1 MKAGLT
7 IEELATEVMRQK
19 DAKADYI
26 VNTSMLAME
35 HCGTELVLRVL
46 DDSHIDRIE
55 PLDIADTAHRQIGT
69 RLGIPAKYYGKML
82 TEHPDLL
89 VTNVNAWFEREPTER
104 MLRVLDGKVRAYLSN
119 SYMRMDH
126 YEIFASVLPVIG
138 EIPDVQFV
146 SCHITDNRM
155 YIKAVDPHLTA
166 EVAPGD
172 TVKAGVVIS
181 NSEVGL
187 GSVSVQPL
195 IYRELDGNGIAVAGA
210 TTKRI
215 HRGRVNSAEEHFML
229 ASQEVLTEADR
240 TFLTELQETV
250 RSATDEEQFSQ
261 IVTLMQ
267 SAKHHTFL
275 CIEPMRLFAERMEIP
290 NVEWILLGGYGK
302 LKRSWIESVM
312 ERKGNIPV
320 FMIGSKLFKDVWRAP
335 LIQEYPPLLY
345 RPAEKTLPHCSECKY
360 CYSVR
365 QGKRGL
371 WRACRHYK
379 IVRQDKD
386 SGGRH
391 IPGRYAA
398 VSPQWCP
405 KRPETNWRF
414 TKRV

>member
-1 MKAGLT
+1 
-7 IEELATEVMRQK
+7 
-19 DAKADYI
+19 
-26 VNTSMLAME
+26 
-35 HCGTELVLRVL
+35 
-46 DDSHIDRIE
+46 
-55 PLDIADTAHRQIGT
+55 
-69 RLGIPAKYYGKML
+69 
-82 TEHPDLL
+82 
-89 VTNVNAWFEREPTER
+89 

-195 IYRELDGNGIAVAGA
+195 IYRVLDGNGIAVAGA

-267 SAKHHTFL
+267 SAKHQAMNTADIPAVVHTAGRDFGITDTEQNGVL
-275 CIEPMRLFAERMEIP
+275 QRL
-290 NVEWILLGGYGK
+290 
-302 LKRSWIESVM
+302 IESDDLSLYGLANAVTRHSQDV
-312 ERKGNIPV
+312 ESYDRATDLEGIGFNILS
-320 FMIGSKLFKDVWRAP
+320 M
-335 LIQEYPPLLY
+335 PP
-345 RPAEKTLPHCSECKY
+345 
-360 CYSVR
+360 R
-365 QGKRGL
+365 QWTR
-371 WRACRHYK
+371 
-379 IVRQDKD
+379 INQ
-386 SGGRH
+386 
-391 IPGRYAA
+391 IAA
-398 VSPQWCP
+398 
-405 KRPETNWRF
+405 
-414 TKRV
+414 

>member
-267 SAKHHTFL
+267 SAKHQAMNTADIPAVVHTAGRDFGITDTEQNGVL
-275 CIEPMRLFAERMEIP
+275 QRLIESDDLSLYGLANAVTRHSQDVESYDRATDLEGIGFNILRMKVRGDRMHDIAKRERMTFRQINQALERCYPTVI
-290 NVEWILLGGYGK
+290 
-302 LKRSWIESVM
+302 SV
-312 ERKGNIPV
+312 
-320 FMIGSKLFKDVWRAP
+320 
-335 LIQEYPPLLY
+335 
-345 RPAEKTLPHCSECKY
+345 
-360 CYSVR
+360 
-365 QGKRGL
+365 L
-371 WRACRHYK
+371 W
-379 IVRQDKD
+379 
-386 SGGRH
+386 G
-391 IPGRYAA
+391 
-398 VSPQWCP
+398 
-405 KRPETNWRF
+405 
-414 TKRV
+414 

>member
-146 SCHITDNRM
+146 SCHITDSRM

-172 TVKAGVVIS
+172 TVKAGIVIS

-267 SAKHHTFL
+267 NAKQQAMNTTDIPAVVHTAGRDFGITDTEQNGVL
-275 CIEPMRLFAERMEIP
+275 QRL
-290 NVEWILLGGYGK
+290 
-302 LKRSWIESVM
+302 IESDDLSLYGLANAVTRHSQDV
-312 ERKGNIPV
+312 ESYDRATDLEGIGFNILS
-320 FMIGSKLFKDVWRAP
+320 M
-335 LIQEYPPLLY
+335 PP
-345 RPAEKTLPHCSECKY
+345 
-360 CYSVR
+360 R
-365 QGKRGL
+365 QWTR
-371 WRACRHYK
+371 
-379 IVRQDKD
+379 INQT
-386 SGGRH
+386 
-391 IPGRYAA
+391 AA
-398 VSPQWCP
+398 
-405 KRPETNWRF
+405 
-414 TKRV
+414 

>member
-7 IEELATEVMRQK
+7 IEELAAEIMRQK
-19 DAKADYI
+19 DAKTDYI
-26 VNTSMLAME
+26 VNSSRLCME
-35 HCGTELVLRVL
+35 NYGTDLVLRVL
-46 DDSHIDRIE
+46 GDDDTDRIE

-82 TEHPDLL
+82 SEHPDLL
-89 VTNVNAWFEREPTER
+89 VTNVNAWFSREPTER

-146 SCHITDNRM
+146 SCHITDSRM
-155 YIKAVDPHLTA
+155 YIKAVYPNMA
-166 EVAPGD
+166 SEISPGD
-172 TVKAGVVIS
+172 TVKMGVVIS

-195 IYRELDGNGIAVAGA
+195 IYRELNGNGIVVGGA

-261 IVTLMQ
+261 IVALMQ
-267 SAKHHTFL
+267 TARNQPMNTTDIPAVVHTASRVFGVTDTEQTGVL
-275 CIEPMRLFAERMEIP
+275 QHLMES
-290 NVEWILLGGYGK
+290 NDLSLYG
-302 LKRSWIESVM
+302 LANAVTRHSQDIESYDRATDL
-312 ERKGNIPV
+312 EGIGYNILSMP
-320 FMIGSKLFKDVWRAP
+320 
-335 LIQEYPPLLY
+335 Q
-345 RPAEKTLPHCSECKY
+345 
-360 CYSVR
+360 R
-365 QGKRGL
+365 QWNR
-371 WRACRHYK
+371 
-379 IVRQDKD
+379 INQ
-386 SGGRH
+386 
-391 IPGRYAA
+391 IAA
-398 VSPQWCP
+398 
-405 KRPETNWRF
+405 
-414 TKRV
+414 

>member
-215 HRGRVNSAEEHFML
+215 HRGRVNSAEEHFMEYDL
-229 ASQEVLTEADR
+229 GDCMFCELCVNACNFGAIKFVNDFENAVFDRNKLVMHLDKEVYKGGSL
-240 TFLTELQETV
+240 
-250 RSATDEEQFSQ
+250 
-261 IVTLMQ
+261 
-267 SAKHHTFL
+267 
-275 CIEPMRLFAERMEIP
+275 P
-290 NVEWILLGGYGK
+290 NLIDGG
-302 LKRSWIESVM
+302 
-312 ERKGNIPV
+312 
-320 FMIGSKLFKDVWRAP
+320 AP
-335 LIQEYPPLLY
+335 LEIGKFNT
-345 RPAEKTLPHCSECKY
+345 KTK
-360 CYSVR
+360 
-365 QGKRGL
+365 
-371 WRACRHYK
+371 
-379 IVRQDKD
+379 
-386 SGGRH
+386 
-391 IPGRYAA
+391 
-398 VSPQWCP
+398 
-405 KRPETNWRF
+405 
-414 TKRV
+414 

>member
-35 HCGTELVLRVL
+35 CCGTELVLRVL

-82 TEHPDLL
+82 TEHSDLL

-146 SCHITDNRM
+146 SCHITDSRM

-172 TVKAGVVIS
+172 TVKAGIVIS

-229 ASQEVLTEADR
+229 ASQEALTEADR

-267 SAKHHTFL
+267 NAKHQAMNTADIPAVVHTAGRDFGITDTEQNGVL
-275 CIEPMRLFAERMEIP
+275 QRL
-290 NVEWILLGGYGK
+290 
-302 LKRSWIESVM
+302 IESDDLSLYGLANAVTRHSQDV
-312 ERKGNIPV
+312 ESYDRATDLEG
-320 FMIGSKLFKDVWRAP
+320 IGFSILSM
-335 LIQEYPPLLY
+335 PP
-345 RPAEKTLPHCSECKY
+345 
-360 CYSVR
+360 R
-365 QGKRGL
+365 QWTR
-371 WRACRHYK
+371 
-379 IVRQDKD
+379 INQV
-386 SGGRH
+386 
-391 IPGRYAA
+391 AA
-398 VSPQWCP
+398 
-405 KRPETNWRF
+405 
-414 TKRV
+414 

>member
-7 IEELATEVMRQK
+7 IEELATEIMRQK

-26 VNTSMLAME
+26 VNSSRLCME
-35 HCGTELVLRVL
+35 NYGTDLVLRVL
-46 DDSHIDRIE
+46 DDDNSDRIE

-82 TEHPDLL
+82 SEHPELL
-89 VTNVNAWFEREPTER
+89 VTNVNAWFHREPAQR

-126 YEIFASVLPVIG
+126 YEIFAAVLPIIG
-138 EIPDVQFV
+138 EMPDVEFV
-146 SCHITDNRM
+146 SCQITDSRM
-155 YIKAVDPHLTA
+155 YVKAVNPHLSA

-195 IYRELDGNGIAVAGA
+195 VYREQDGTGIVVGEA

-229 ASQEVLTEADR
+229 ASQEVLTDADR

-250 RSATDEEQFSQ
+250 RSAIDDDRFSQ

-267 SAKHHTFL
+267 TARELAMNTADIPAVVHTASRDFGITDAEQTGVL
-275 CIEPMRLFAERMEIP
+275 RRL
-290 NVEWILLGGYGK
+290 
-302 LKRSWIESVM
+302 IESEDMSLYGLVNAVTRHSQDI
-312 ERKGNIPV
+312 ESYDRATDLEGIGYNILA
-320 FMIGSKLFKDVWRAP
+320 M
-335 LIQEYPPLLY
+335 PP
-345 RPAEKTLPHCSECKY
+345 
-360 CYSVR
+360 R
-365 QGKRGL
+365 QWTR
-371 WRACRHYK
+371 
-379 IVRQDKD
+379 INQ
-386 SGGRH
+386 
-391 IPGRYAA
+391 IAA
-398 VSPQWCP
+398 
-405 KRPETNWRF
+405 
-414 TKRV
+414 

>member
-267 SAKHHTFL
+267 SAKHQAMNTADIPAGSSFGILEEEGKGVLQHL
-275 CIEPMRLFAERMEIP
+275 IEDGDFTLYGLANAVTRFSQD
-290 NVEWILLGGYGK
+290 VESYDRATDLEGIGFNIL
-302 LKRSWIESVM
+302 SM
-312 ERKGNIPV
+312 
-320 FMIGSKLFKDVWRAP
+320 
-335 LIQEYPPLLY
+335 PP
-345 RPAEKTLPHCSECKY
+345 
-360 CYSVR
+360 R
-365 QGKRGL
+365 QWTR
-371 WRACRHYK
+371 
-379 IVRQDKD
+379 INQ
-386 SGGRH
+386 
-391 IPGRYAA
+391 IAA
-398 VSPQWCP
+398 
-405 KRPETNWRF
+405 
-414 TKRV
+414 

>member
-215 HRGRVNSAEEHFML
+215 HRGRVNSADMPLSTGTEH
-229 ASQEVLTEADR
+229 ASASETIVLCSITRAMTTSTSLLSTR
-240 TFLTELQETV
+240 PV
-250 RSATDEEQFSQ
+250 SS
-261 IVTLMQ
+261 IV
-267 SAKHHTFL
+267 SW
-275 CIEPMRLFAERMEIP
+275 PP
-290 NVEWILLGGYGK
+290 
-302 LKRSWIESVM
+302 SWIM
-312 ERKGNIPV
+312 PGPR
-320 FMIGSKLFKDVWRAP
+320 
-335 LIQEYPPLLY
+335 
-345 RPAEKTLPHCSECKY
+345 Y
-360 CYSVR
+360 C
-365 QGKRGL
+365 
-371 WRACRHYK
+371 A
-379 IVRQDKD
+379 
-386 SGGRH
+386 
-391 IPGRYAA
+391 
-398 VSPQWCP
+398 
-405 KRPETNWRF
+405 
-414 TKRV
+414 

>member
-195 IYRELDGNGIAVAGA
+195 IYRELDGNRAIIPK
-210 TTKRI
+210 TQSNDKTDSSRKSQFC
-215 HRGRVNSAEEHFML
+215 GRTFYVGFTRSLDRSRPHF
-229 ASQEVLTEADR
+229 SDR
-240 TFLTELQETV
+240 T
-250 RSATDEEQFSQ
+250 A
-261 IVTLMQ
+261 
-267 SAKHHTFL
+267 
-275 CIEPMRLFAERMEIP
+275 
-290 NVEWILLGGYGK
+290 
-302 LKRSWIESVM
+302 
-312 ERKGNIPV
+312 GN
-320 FMIGSKLFKDVWRAP
+320 
-335 LIQEYPPLLY
+335 
-345 RPAEKTLPHCSECKY
+345 
-360 CYSVR
+360 
-365 QGKRGL
+365 
-371 WRACRHYK
+371 
-379 IVRQDKD
+379 
-386 SGGRH
+386 
-391 IPGRYAA
+391 
-398 VSPQWCP
+398 CP
-405 KRPETNWRF
+405 FGNR
-414 TKRV
+414 